1 MVKTRMANNSY
12 ARTESDRQRISIGLK
27 RMYEETGK
35 SAWNKGL
42 FAGTDERVAK
52 TGKSRPGEL
61 NPMFGTS
68 YLQKWIDEYGLEEAI
83 RRNNEITKLK
93 VQTNGEINYNK
104 SAIVIIEQYG
114 TENGYKFRHAENHPE
129 KEFQCGKYFADGY
142 DEERNVWL
150 EYDEKFHFVQ
160 GKLRDKDKIRQE
172 FIVNTLKCKFIRIK
186 YDGTITVFEYEEPV

>member
-1 MVKTRMANNSY
+1 MADGSY
-12 ARTESDRQRISIGLK
+12 TPSDLSKQNISRGLRK
-27 RMYEETGK
+27 MMEETDYVV
-35 SAWNKGL
+35 WNKGL
-42 FAGTDERVAK
+42 FASTDDRVAK
-52 TGKSRPGEL
+52 TGLSRPGEL

-68 YLQKWIDEYGLEEAI
+68 YLQKWIDQYGLEEATH
-83 RRNNEITKLK
+83 RNNELTKLK
-93 VQTNGEINYNK
+93 VQFNGEINYNK

-172 FIVNTLKCKFIRIK
+172 FIVNALKCKFIRIK